1 MRTQRAS
8 LVPFFMAANKA
19 VRVRGLV
26 DDTLEECG
34 VAVMDDDNPRVVYT
48 GLGHEVFPL
57 VFKLVKHGP
66 TIEVSYEDLIELDD
80 LYIR

>member
-8 LVPFFMAANKA
+8 LVPLFMAANKA

-26 DDTLEECG
+26 DDTLAECG

-48 GLGHEVFPL
+48 GLGHEVGRLPSSL
-57 VFKLVKHGP
+57 RL
-66 TIEVSYEDLIELDD
+66 LLDMN
-80 LYIR
+80 ISFTSVQT

>member
-8 LVPFFMAANKA
+8 LVPLFMAADKA

-34 VAVMDDDNPRVVYT
+34 TAVLNNDDPRAVFT
-48 GLGHEVFPL
+48 SLSNEVFPL
-57 VFKLVKHGP
+57 VFKPLRHCQ
-66 TIEVSYEDLIELDD
+66 TIDIEYES
-80 LYIR
+80 

>member
-8 LVPFFMAANKA
+8 LVPLFMAADKA

-34 VAVMDDDNPRVVYT
+34 VAVMDDDDPSRVVFT
-48 GLGHEVFPL
+48 GLGNKVFPS
-57 VFKLVKHGP
+57 VFKLLKHSP
-66 TIEVSYEDLIELDD
+66 TFYVG
-80 LYIR
+80 